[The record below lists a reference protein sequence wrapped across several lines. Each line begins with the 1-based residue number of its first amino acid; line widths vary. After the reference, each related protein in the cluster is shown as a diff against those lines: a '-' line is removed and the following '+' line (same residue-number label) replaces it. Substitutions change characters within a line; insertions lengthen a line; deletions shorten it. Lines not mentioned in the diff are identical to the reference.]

1 MLSVQDNEDLCRVGK
16 GTPVGDLMRQYWL
29 PAVRADEL
37 PAPDCPPVRIKL
49 LGEELIAFRATS
61 GAVGLVKNACP
72 HRGASLSYGRVEKR
86 GIACAY
92 HGWLFSAG
100 GKCLEQPMEP
110 PDSAFNEKIQI
121 TSYPVQE
128 MGGLVW
134 AYLGPLPAPLLPE
147 WDLIVRPDGYRQILA
162 HWLPCNWLKVMENQT
177 TGIIRPTC
185 TDAGFST
192 SWSAKVG
199 SLTIPKPATT
209 R

>member
-1 MLSVQDNEDLCRVGK
+1 MRRYWHPVAASSQLAENPVRKIRILCEVLVLFRDRWGRL
-16 GTPVGDLMRQYWL
+16 GLVGDR
-29 PAVRADEL
+29 
-37 PAPDCPPVRIKL
+37 CPYRRMDLQFGIP
-49 LGEELIAFRATS
+49 E
-61 GAVGLVKNACP
+61 
-72 HRGASLSYGRVEKR
+72 VE
-86 GIACAY
+86 GIRYSY